1 MRCLESTNQAMKD
14 YIAMFTE
21 SIISQ
26 KMLAKVPEKLYHYTN
41 STGLIGILTS
51 GKIWTTKIHYLN
63 DKSEIQLAFKYI
75 RAEIESQRN
84 GHLKTR
90 TDEELDIMVEVLDI
104 VEEINI
110 SVASFTAKGD
120 QLSQWRGYGNIG
132 NGYSLGLYGQE
143 LMNTAKNNKN
153 YHLVPCV
160 YDEQE
165 HLQMIKELVDTA
177 PVINVKKNP
186 AYSRLS
192 LYQTTFGDAALIL
205 AAMIKSV
212 GFVEEEEWRLISP
225 TLPYSDAKFRQ
236 GNHTL
241 IPYWEYDLDLDRTLE
256 SVIVGPTPEAEL
268 SEKAISGLLANAFPN
283 IARLWTSS
291 LSEKKSGRLEK

>member
-1 MRCLESTNQAMKD
+1 MKD
-14 YIAMFTE
+14 CIAMSTE

-26 KMLAKVPEKLYHYTN
+26 KMSAEVPEKLYHYTN

-84 GHLKTR
+84 GHRKTR
-90 TDEELDIMVEVLDI
+90 TNEELDIMVEVLDI

-132 NGYSLGLYGQE
+132 HGYSLGFYGQE
-143 LMNTAKNNKN
+143 LMNTVNNNKN
-153 YHLVPCV
+153 YQLVPCV

-165 HLQMIKELVDTA
+165 HFQMIKELVDTA

-186 AYSRLS
+186 AYGRFS
-192 LYQTTFGDAALIL
+192 LYQTTFGDAALTV

-225 TLPYSDAKFRQ
+225 TLPYSDAEFRH
-236 GNHTL
+236 GNYTL
-241 IPYWEYDLDLDRTLE
+241 IPYWKYTLD
-256 SVIVGPTPEAEL
+256 
-268 SEKAISGLLANAFPN
+268 
-283 IARLWTSS
+283 
-291 LSEKKSGRLEK
+291 